1 MILANIKKDPWVLL
15 RLLMA
20 LIFLSAAIFRIFNI
34 EAARSELLELSLP
47 QILVWPLITLELIGG
62 LCLLLDYQSK
72 KAAIILSLFLFFALT
87 QALFVNYQVILKQL
101 PELFVFKANALDWF
115 LHLVFIFILL
125 SLFRK
130 R

>member
-1 MILANIKKDPWVLL
+1 MILANIKKGPLVLL

-72 KAAIILSLFLFFALT
+72 KVAIILSCFLFFALI

-130 R
+130 L

>member
-47 QILVWPLITLELIGG
+47 QILVWPLIALELVGG

-72 KAAIILSLFLFFALT
+72 KVAIILSFFLFFALI
-87 QALFVNYQVILKQL
+87 QALFVNYQFILKQL